1 MTWPPADAGIL
12 SPPAHGRQT
21 ARRATPP
28 WAASLDFCRYRPIPK
43 GASIEIWRLI
53 LARPRFV
60 MHLSDMNPGLV
71 IIIAGVILLVIG
83 LAAQIDQ

>member
-1 MTWPPADAGIL
+1 
-12 SPPAHGRQT
+12 
-21 ARRATPP
+21 
-28 WAASLDFCRYRPIPK
+28 
-43 GASIEIWRLI
+43 LI